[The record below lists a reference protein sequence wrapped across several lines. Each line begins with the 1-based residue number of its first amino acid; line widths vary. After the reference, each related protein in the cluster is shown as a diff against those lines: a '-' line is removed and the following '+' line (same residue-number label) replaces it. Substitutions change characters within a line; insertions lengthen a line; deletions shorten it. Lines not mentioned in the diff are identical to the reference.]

1 MTTTAATDPDVLV
14 VAGADGETLCEYIND
29 RSRVC
34 VIRGPLGSGKTDAS
48 CQRVFMQMCEMPVQ
62 SADRLTRKSRWFAV
76 RNTYPDLTGTTIKDW
91 MALFGDVGKI
101 NMGNPPTWSCDFALE
116 DDTLVQAELVFLALD
131 RPDDVR
137 KLRGAQA
144 TGFWLNELK
153 ELDKANVDMA
163 DLRHGRYPGEGSTVK
178 PYWHGMI
185 ADTNS
190 PDDSHW
196 LYKLAEET
204 KPEGWRF
211 LAQPGGVI
219 AGLDGKWAPNPK
231 AENLGNLPGGSDY
244 YMRGCQGKSDDWIKV
259 NLANQYGHVSD
270 GKPVYGQWR
279 DDVHLSKYPLA
290 AIKGRPLLLGFD
302 WGLTPACVVA
312 QLMPSGQLRLL
323 REIIAERAG
332 VRPFIKQAVIPFLK
346 SEFPGHKIKGI
357 EGWGDP
363 SGVAKDNS
371 EDSAFSIAIELGLEQ
386 LEPAPTNDPE
396 VRQEAVRHFLTERLD
411 NGQPALLVDPRMTT
425 VVRGFRGGYRFR
437 RIQVSGE
444 ARYTEKP
451 DKNSFSHSADAVQYV
466 AVGVRN
472 QAPPAQKGDAQP
484 GAAGHIPMS
493 FTAGY

>member
-1 MTTTAATDPDVLV
+1 MTEADPDVLV
-14 VAGADGETLCEYIND
+14 VTGADGPVLCDYIND

-48 CQRVFMQMCEMPVQ
+48 CQRVFTQMCEMPVQ
-62 SADRLTRKSRWFAV
+62 ASDKKARKSRWFAV

-91 MALFGDVGKI
+91 LALFGDVGKM

-144 TGFWLNELK
+144 TGFWLNEMK

-163 DLRHGRYPGEGSTVK
+163 DLRHGRYPGEGSTVE

-211 LAQPGGVI
+211 LSQPGGVKKG
-219 AGLDGKWAPNPK
+219 ADGKWVANPK
-231 AENLGNLPGGSDY
+231 AENLNNLPGGSDY

-259 NLANQYGHVSD
+259 NLGNEYGHVSD
-270 GKPVYGQWR
+270 GKPVYAGQWS
-279 DDVHLSKYPLA
+279 DEIHISKYPLA
-290 AIKGRPLLLGFD
+290 AIKGRPLLVGFD
-302 WGLTPACVVA
+302 WGLTPACIVG

-323 REIIAERAG
+323 REIIADRAG
-332 VRPFIKQAVIPFLK
+332 VRPFIKQVVIPFLK
-346 SEFPGHKIKGI
+346 AEFPDHKIKSI

-363 SGVAKDNS
+363 SGVAQDNS
-371 EDSAFSIAIELGLEQ
+371 EDSAFSIAIGLGLEQ

-396 VRQEAVRHFLTERLD
+396 ARQEAVRYFLTGRLD
-411 NGQPALLVDPRMTT
+411 NGQPAMLVDPRMTT
-425 VVRGFRGGYRFR
+425 VIRGFRGGYRFR
-437 RIQVSGE
+437 RLQVSGE
-444 ARYTEKP
+444 ARFTERP
-451 DKNSFSHSADAVQYV
+451 EKNSFSHIADATQYLC
-466 AVGVRN
+466 VGVRN
-472 QAPPAQKGDAQP
+472 QAPPAPTDDRP
-484 GAAGHIPMS
+484 GISGHTPMS
-493 FTAGY
+493 STAGY